1 MKLALSVLA
10 LTVSGVVMAE
20 QNACNLSRYKVCVE
34 TADFDLSE
42 ECGDRGGAVA
52 TTCATE
58 NRLGSCEKKE
68 SGATMYLRYYNGF
81 GTNPQKHCV
90 DNNGKYIPN

>member
-1 MKLALSVLA
+1 MKLALGALVLA
-10 LTVSGVVMAE
+10 MSGVAMAE
-20 QNACNLSRYKVCVE
+20 QNACNLSRYKVCFE

-52 TTCATE
+52 AACATE
-58 NRLGSCEKKE
+58 NRVGSCELKE

-81 GTNPQKHCV
+81 PANAEKHCV
-90 DNNGKYIPN
+90 DNKGT